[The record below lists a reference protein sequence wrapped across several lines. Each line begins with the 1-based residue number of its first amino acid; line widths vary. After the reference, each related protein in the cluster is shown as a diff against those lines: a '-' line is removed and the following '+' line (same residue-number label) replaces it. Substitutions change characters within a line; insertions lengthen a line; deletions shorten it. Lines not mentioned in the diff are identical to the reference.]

1 MTPTARHRT
10 VEAHF
15 RTLVDEAGVG
25 PPDRVAYQARAVV
38 FLWDGPQVA
47 IVVDFDDVPA
57 DPPVRRTRPLVARRP
72 A

>member
-15 RTLVDEAGVG
+15 RSLVEEAGVG
-25 PPDRVAYQARAVV
+25 PPDRVEYQARAVV

-47 IVVDFDDVPA
+47 VVVDFDDVPA
-57 DPPVRRTRPLVARRP
+57 DQPVRRPLPGLARRP